1 MPRLD
6 IHPMPGRGVG
16 YVVDVQASL
25 LSHLTTRVVVP
36 LLPEEKAPP
45 PISEL
50 NPVFEIMGVRH
61 VLVTQAL
68 SAVTCRE
75 LKRPVASLEAE
86 RDSITRAL
94 DLLLIGF

>member
-1 MPRLD
+1 MARQFDVFRL
-6 IHPMPGRGVG
+6 PG
-16 YVVDVQASL
+16 DVLVTAIQSDL
-25 LSHLTTRVVVP
+25 LDAMATRVVVP